1 MIFLIVIS
9 CLAMVLKDAVGTF
22 LVVSEARGNERLSGM
37 LNPFG
42 TIASV
47 IFYSVG
53 ATDLV
58 HNYGVKGYLG
68 LIPVLIVDYF
78 DGRFF
83 TAVGRYIE
91 TDINKED
98 AGIGEIFKGV
108 KVVAKKWLGHIFIVH
123 LNKGKKNA

>member
-1 MIFLIVIS
+1 
-9 CLAMVLKDAVGTF
+9 
-22 LVVSEARGNERLSGM
+22 M

-91 TDINKED
+91 TDANKEN
-98 AGIGEIFKGV
+98 AGVKEIFRGI
-108 KVVAKKWLGHIFIVH
+108 KVVATKWLGHIFTIH
-123 LNKGKKNA
+123 LKEKKKNA